1 MALDQKYFDDIN
13 IDVVKKKYY
22 NANKVN
28 AVLEDIREQ
37 ALRLEEENRNL
48 REQLESLSSRK
59 EEIGDAI
66 LSAKTVS
73 QQIISDACV
82 QSEKLLNDSRLKAK
96 QIIAAAQEKKEHLLA
111 EAAERQEYCVRQAE
125 KLYSGMRERQL
136 ESIEALDDDWQS
148 FLCGLMDSEGSGPSE
163 EELSAKVG
171 AIARELARKQLDIL
185 VVDKECDLALGASGR
200 NDGEVHPGIDLGRGS
215 VKHKYIRRGNAMF
228 DQVCR
233 ELDVPFSRVG
243 QYVCFQHGW
252 LRPAVWGYCMWRK
265 YHDGIADTE
274 LISGKELLRR
284 EPNFNE
290 KTRFAIS
297 NPDSGC
303 VCPYGLTIA
312 YAENAVQNGARIAL
326 NTAVLGMDVADG
338 RITAVHTNRGTLHP
352 ALVINAAGVF
362 AEDVARMADDRFFSI
377 HPRRG
382 TNSILDRKAGAFM
395 HSIASVKGSD
405 MVSKT
410 HSKGGG
416 ILHTVHDNLLIG
428 PDAVETYEK
437 ENTATYPES
446 IAHVFEKQKITM
458 PALTERDII
467 TYFTGVRA
475 PTFEEDFI
483 IERGRHTHNLI
494 HVAGIQSPG
503 LTTAPAVAVDVAD
516 MAVRILARE
525 RPVAIN
531 PDFDP
536 HRPGIPVLREM
547 DDATRA
553 AYIAK
558 NPDYGVIVCRCEE
571 ISRGEIL
578 DALRSNVCVPTVDG
592 VKKRV
597 RPGMGRCQGGFC
609 SPQVVRI
616 IAEYL
621 GVPLSAVRKSSADA
635 PITFGP
641 TKSGEV
647 QA

>member
-1 MALDQKYFDDIN
+1 MGKTLTEKLIAAHL
-13 IDVVKKKYY
+13 VSGTMEPGTEV
-22 NANKVN
+22 
-28 AVLEDIREQ
+28 
-37 ALRLEEENRNL
+37 ALRIDQTLTQDATGTMAYLEF
-48 REQLESLSSRK
+48 ES
-59 EEIGDAI
+59 
-66 LSAKTVS
+66 
-73 QQIISDACV
+73 
-82 QSEKLLNDSRLKAK
+82 
-96 QIIAAAQEKKEHLLA
+96 
-111 EAAERQEYCVRQAE
+111 
-125 KLYSGMRERQL
+125 M
-136 ESIEALDDDWQS
+136 
-148 FLCGLMDSEGSGPSE
+148 
-163 EELSAKVG
+163 
-171 AIARELARKQLDIL
+171 
-185 VVDKECDLALGASGR
+185 
-200 NDGEVHPGIDLGRGS
+200 GIDRVRTKRS
-215 VKHKYIRRGNAMF
+215 VAYIDHNTLQSGFENADDHRYIQTVAAKHGIW
-228 DQVCR
+228 
-233 ELDVPFSRVG
+233 FSRPGNGICHQVHLERFGVPG
-243 QYVCFQHGW
+243 Q
-252 LRPAVWGYCMWRK
+252 
-265 YHDGIADTE
+265 T
-274 LISGKELLRR
+274 
-284 EPNFNE
+284 
-290 KTRFAIS
+290 
-297 NPDSGC
+297 
-303 VCPYGLTIA
+303 
-312 YAENAVQNGARIAL
+312 
-326 NTAVLGMDVADG
+326 
-338 RITAVHTNRGTLHP
+338 
-352 ALVINAAGVF
+352 
-362 AEDVARMADDRFFSI
+362 
-377 HPRRG
+377 
-382 TNSILDRKAGAFM
+382 
-395 HSIASVKGSD
+395 
-405 MVSKT
+405 
-410 HSKGGG
+410 
-416 ILHTVHDNLLIG
+416 LIG
-428 PDAVETYEK
+428 SDAVETYEK

-446 IAHVFEKQKITM
+446 IAHVFSKQKITM

-503 LTTAPAVAVDVAD
+503 LTTAPAVAEDVAD

-553 AYIAK
+553 EYIAK